1 MLHTPLAKYL
11 PHVSRLVFG
20 CMGLGGGWNKD
31 AITKEHLKQTH
42 ECIDAAIAGGINFF
56 DHADIYTFGK
66 AEQVFGQALSERPE
80 LREHMYIQSKCG
92 IRFEDDEG
100 PKRYDFSAKWI
111 EESVEGSL
119 KRLNTDYLDVL
130 MLHRPD
136 PLMEVEE
143 IAQVFSCLQESGKVR
158 NFAVSNMQQH
168 QMNFLQHALD
178 MPIVANQ
185 IEASL
190 QKHQFV
196 DEGVYAGN
204 ADGKDLNFTPGSV
217 EYCRHFDIQIQSW
230 GSLCQG
236 LYTGGDLSNASQ
248 ADINTSIL
256 VNKLAALYDT
266 TPEAIVLAWLLRHPA
281 MIQPIIGTTNVE
293 RIAASCDALNVQLSR
308 EHWYALYVSAKGHE
322 LP

>member
-31 AITKEHLKQTH
+31 AITKAHLKQTH

-66 AEQVFGQALSERPE
+66 AEQVFGQALAERPE

-92 IRFEDDEG
+92 IRFEDDKG

-178 MPIVANQ
+178 MPIVAQ

-236 LYTGGDLSNASQ
+236 LYTGGDLTNASQ

-266 TPEAIVLAWLLRHPA
+266 TPEAIVLSWLLRHPA
-281 MIQPIIGTTNVE
+281 LIQPIIGTTNVE
-293 RIAASCDALNVQLSR
+293 RIAASCGALNVTLSR

>member
-31 AITKEHLKQTH
+31 AITKAHLKQTH

-66 AEQVFGQALSERPE
+66 AEQVFGQALAERPE

-92 IRFEDDEG
+92 IRFEDDKG

-178 MPIVANQ
+178 MPIIANQ

-236 LYTGGDLSNASQ
+236 LYTGGDLTNASQ

-281 MIQPIIGTTNVE
+281 LIQPIIGTTNVE
-293 RIAASCDALNVQLSR
+293 RIAASCGALNVTLSR

>member
-31 AITKEHLKQTH
+31 AITKAHLKQTH

-66 AEQVFGQALSERPE
+66 AEQVFGQALAERPE

-92 IRFEDDEG
+92 IRFEDDKG

-236 LYTGGDLSNASQ
+236 LYTGGDLTNASQ

-281 MIQPIIGTTNVE
+281 LIQPIIGTTNVE
-293 RIAASCDALNVQLSR
+293 RIAASWGALNVTLSR

>member
-11 PHVSRLVFG
+11 PNVSKLVFG

-31 AITKEHLKQTH
+31 AITDTHVKQTH
-42 ECIDAAIAGGINFF
+42 ECIDSAIEGGINFF

-66 AEQVFGQALSERPE
+66 AEQVFGKVLSERSN
-80 LREHMYIQSKCG
+80 LREHIYLQSKCG
-92 IRFEDDEG
+92 IRFEDDLG
-100 PKRYDFSAKWI
+100 PKRYDFSANWI
-111 EESVEGSL
+111 EQSVEASL
-119 KRLNTDYLDVL
+119 KRLNTEYLDVL

-136 PLMEVEE
+136 PLMEVDE
-143 IAQVFSCLQESGKVR
+143 IARVFSCLKESGKVR
-158 NFAVSNMQQH
+158 HFAVSNMQQH
-168 QMNFLQHALD
+168 QINFLQHALD

-196 DEGVYAGN
+196 DEGVYTGN
-204 ADGKDLNFTPGSV
+204 IDGKNLNFTPGCI
-217 EYCRHFDIQIQSW
+217 EYCRSFDIQIQSW

-236 LYTGGDLSNASQ
+236 LYTGSNLSNASQ
-248 ADINTSIL
+248 ADINTSLL
-256 VNKLAALYDT
+256 VNKLAALYGT
-266 TPEAIVLAWLLRHPA
+266 SAEAIVLAWILRHPA
-281 MIQPIIGTTNVE
+281 SIQPITGTTNAK
-293 RIAASCDALNVQLSR
+293 RIQASCDAVNVELTR

>member
-31 AITKEHLKQTH
+31 AITKAHLKQTH

-66 AEQVFGQALSERPE
+66 AEQVFGQALAERPE

-92 IRFEDDEG
+92 IRFEDDKG

-204 ADGKDLNFTPGSV
+204 ADGRDLNFTPGSV

-236 LYTGGDLSNASQ
+236 LYTGGDLTNASQ

-281 MIQPIIGTTNVE
+281 LIQPIIGTTNVE
-293 RIAASCDALNVQLSR
+293 RIAASCGALNVTLSR

>member
-1 MLHTPLAKYL
+1 
-11 PHVSRLVFG
+11 
-20 CMGLGGGWNKD
+20 
-31 AITKEHLKQTH
+31 
-42 ECIDAAIAGGINFF
+42 
-56 DHADIYTFGK
+56 
-66 AEQVFGQALSERPE
+66 
-80 LREHMYIQSKCG
+80 
-92 IRFEDDEG
+92 
-100 PKRYDFSAKWI
+100 
-111 EESVEGSL
+111 
-119 KRLNTDYLDVL
+119 

-236 LYTGGDLSNASQ
+236 LYTGGDLTNASQ

-266 TPEAIVLAWLLRHPA
+266 TSEAIVLAWLLRHPA
-281 MIQPIIGTTNVE
+281 LIQPIIGTTNVE
-293 RIAASCDALNVQLSR
+293 RIAASKPISLCCSPSNIFVILICLFVALAVLIPLLEKYQGKMGLDGATKYSKYIWPLVMVSLVVQLI
-308 EHWYALYVSAKGHE
+308 YV
-322 LP
+322 LMN

>member
-31 AITKEHLKQTH
+31 AITKAHLKQTH

-66 AEQVFGQALSERPE
+66 AEQVFGQALAERPE

-92 IRFEDDEG
+92 IRFEDDKG

-236 LYTGGDLSNASQ
+236 LYTGGDFTNASQ

-281 MIQPIIGTTNVE
+281 LIQPIIGTTNVE
-293 RIAASCDALNVQLSR
+293 RIVASCGALNVTLSR

>member
-31 AITKEHLKQTH
+31 AITKAHLKQTH

-66 AEQVFGQALSERPE
+66 AEQVFGQALAERPE

-92 IRFEDDEG
+92 IRFEDDKG

-236 LYTGGDLSNASQ
+236 LYTVGDLTNASQ

-281 MIQPIIGTTNVE
+281 LIQPIIGTTNVE
-293 RIAASCDALNVQLSR
+293 RIAASCGALNVTLSR

>member
-92 IRFEDDEG
+92 IRFEDDKG

>member
-31 AITKEHLKQTH
+31 AITKAHLKQTH

-66 AEQVFGQALSERPE
+66 AEQVFGQALAERPE

-92 IRFEDDEG
+92 IRFEDDKG

-236 LYTGGDLSNASQ
+236 LYTGGDLTNASQ

-281 MIQPIIGTTNVE
+281 LIQPIIGTTNVE
-293 RIAASCDALNVQLSR
+293 RIAASCGALNVTLSR
-308 EHWYALYVSAKGHE
+308 EHWYALYISAKGHE

>member
-1 MLHTPLAKYL
+1 MLHTPLAHYL
-11 PHVSRLVFG
+11 PNVSKLVFG

-31 AITKEHLKQTH
+31 PITSTHLKQTH
-42 ECIDAAIAGGINFF
+42 ECIDNAIEGGINFF

-80 LREHMYIQSKCG
+80 LREHIYIQSKCG
-92 IRFEDDEG
+92 IKFADEQG
-100 PKRYDFSAKWI
+100 PKRYDFSADWI
-111 EESVEGSL
+111 EQSVENSL
-119 KRLNTDYLDVL
+119 KRLNTQYLDVL

-136 PLMEVEE
+136 PLMEVDEV
-143 IAQVFSCLQESGKVR
+143 ARVFSCLKESGKVKH
-158 NFAVSNMQQH
+158 FAVSNMQQH

-190 QKHQFV
+190 QKHQFI
-196 DEGVYAGN
+196 DEGLYAGN
-204 ADGKDLNFTPGSV
+204 SDGKDINFTPGNI
-217 EYCRHFDIQIQSW
+217 EYCRSFDIQIQSW

-256 VNKLAALYDT
+256 VNKLAAIY
-266 TPEAIVLAWLLRHPA
+266 
-281 MIQPIIGTTNVE
+281 GTLCRGYCTCMATAPPSVD
-293 RIAASCDALNVQLSR
+293 ST
-308 EHWYALYVSAKGHE
+308 HYWHY
-322 LP
+322 

>member
-1 MLHTPLAKYL
+1 MLHTPLAHYL
-11 PHVSRLVFG
+11 PNVSKLVFG

-31 AITKEHLKQTH
+31 PITSTHLKQTH
-42 ECIDAAIAGGINFF
+42 ECIDNAIEGGINFF

-80 LREHMYIQSKCG
+80 LREHIYIQSKCG
-92 IRFEDDEG
+92 IKFADEKG
-100 PKRYDFSAKWI
+100 PKRYDFSADWI
-111 EESVEGSL
+111 EQSVENSL
-119 KRLNTDYLDVL
+119 KRLNTQYLDVL

-136 PLMEVEE
+136 PLMEVDEV
-143 IAQVFSCLQESGKVR
+143 ARVFSCLKESGKVKH
-158 NFAVSNMQQH
+158 FAVSNMQQH

-190 QKHQFV
+190 QKHQFI
-196 DEGVYAGN
+196 DEGLYTGN
-204 ADGKDLNFTPGSV
+204 NDGKDINFTPGNI
-217 EYCRHFDIQIQSW
+217 EYCRSFDIQIQSW

-256 VNKLAALYDT
+256 VNKLAAIYGT
-266 TPEAIVLAWLLRHPA
+266 SAEAIVLAWLLRHPA
-281 MIQPIIGTTNVE
+281 SIQPIIGTTNAK
-293 RIAASCDALNVQLSR
+293 RIKASCEAINVHLSR
-308 EHWYALYVSAKGHE
+308 EHWYALYESAKGCE
-322 LP
+322 VP

>member
-1 MLHTPLAKYL
+1 MLHTPLAHYL
-11 PHVSRLVFG
+11 PNVSKLVFG

-31 AITKEHLKQTH
+31 PITSTHLKQTH
-42 ECIDAAIAGGINFF
+42 ECIDNAIEGGINFF

-80 LREHMYIQSKCG
+80 LREHIYIQSKCG
-92 IRFEDDEG
+92 IKFADEKG
-100 PKRYDFSAKWI
+100 PKRYDFSADWI
-111 EESVEGSL
+111 EQSVENSL
-119 KRLNTDYLDVL
+119 KRLNTQYLDVL

-136 PLMEVEE
+136 PLMEVDEV
-143 IAQVFSCLQESGKVR
+143 ARVFSCLKESGKVKH
-158 NFAVSNMQQH
+158 FAVSNMQQH

-190 QKHQFV
+190 QKHQFI
-196 DEGVYAGN
+196 DEGLYAGN
-204 ADGKDLNFTPGSV
+204 SDGKDINFTPGNI
-217 EYCRHFDIQIQSW
+217 EYCRSFDIQIQSW

-256 VNKLAALYDT
+256 VN
-266 TPEAIVLAWLLRHPA
+266 
-281 MIQPIIGTTNVE
+281 N
-293 RIAASCDALNVQLSR
+293 
-308 EHWYALYVSAKGHE
+308 
-322 LP
+322 

>member
-1 MLHTPLAKYL
+1 MLHTPLAHYL
-11 PHVSRLVFG
+11 PNVSKLVFG

-31 AITKEHLKQTH
+31 PITSTHLKQTH
-42 ECIDAAIAGGINFF
+42 ECIDNAIEGGINFF

-80 LREHMYIQSKCG
+80 LREHIYIQSKCG
-92 IRFEDDEG
+92 IKFADEKG
-100 PKRYDFSAKWI
+100 PKRYDFSADWI
-111 EESVEGSL
+111 EQSVDNSL
-119 KRLNTDYLDVL
+119 KRLNTQYLDVL

-136 PLMEVEE
+136 PLMEVDEV
-143 IAQVFSCLQESGKVR
+143 ARVFSCLKESGKVKH
-158 NFAVSNMQQH
+158 FAVSNMQQH

-190 QKHQFV
+190 QKHQFI
-196 DEGVYAGN
+196 DEGLYAGN
-204 ADGKDLNFTPGSV
+204 SDGKDINFTPGNI
-217 EYCRHFDIQIQSW
+217 EYCRSFDIQIQSW

-256 VNKLAALYDT
+256 VNKLAAIYGT
-266 TPEAIVLAWLLRHPA
+266 SSEAIVLAWLLRHPA
-281 MIQPIIGTTNVE
+281 SIQPIIGTTNAK
-293 RIAASCDALNVQLSR
+293 RIKASCEAINVHLSR
-308 EHWYALYVSAKGHE
+308 EHWYALYESAKGCE
-322 LP
+322 VP